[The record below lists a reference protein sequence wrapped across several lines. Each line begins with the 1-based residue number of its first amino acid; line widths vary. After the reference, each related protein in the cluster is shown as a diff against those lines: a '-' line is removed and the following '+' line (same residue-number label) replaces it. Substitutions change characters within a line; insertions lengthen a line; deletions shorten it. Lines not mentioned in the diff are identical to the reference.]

1 MAIGEIN
8 TRSGFFV
15 LFSSIFATEIE
26 SGMELRQLKYFV
38 KVAELLSFSKAAKAL
53 FITQSTLSQ
62 QIKQLEDELDMA
74 LFFRNNHKVSL
85 TEAGETFLEGA
96 KKTLAEADD
105 NKAKIMDLA
114 QGHRGVLNI
123 GVTYS
128 FGSILTESVL
138 AFKKEYPDVTLN
150 ICYKNVMELMEL
162 VSDGELDFA
171 LSFRSSEKYDNV
183 ESHILFDNKLS
194 IIVRED
200 HPLTR
205 KEVVR
210 LADLEEYDLV
220 LPSIGLQARSTF
232 DTIIAERNLNLKVAM
247 EANEVNTILNIL
259 RRSNYVTVLSETV
272 ILEHNGLVTIDIDDA
287 ECNMEGCLHF
297 CANRYRKRS
306 TEEFIRLLSDTK
318 ALRRSRLW
326 L

>member
-1 MAIGEIN
+1 
-8 TRSGFFV
+8 
-15 LFSSIFATEIE
+15 
-26 SGMELRQLKYFV
+26 MELRQLKYFV

-53 FITQSTLSQ
+53 YITQSTLSQ

-105 NKAKIMDLA
+105 NKAKILDLA

-138 AFKKEYPDVTLN
+138 TFKKEFPDVILN
-150 ICYKNVMELMEL
+150 ICYKNMMELMEL

-183 ESHILFDNKLS
+183 ESHILFDNKLC
-194 IIVRED
+194 IIVREN

-205 KEVVR
+205 KESVR
-210 LADLEEYDLV
+210 LADLEEYELV
-220 LPSIGLQARSTF
+220 LPGIGLQARSTF
-232 DTIIAERNLNLKVAM
+232 DNIIAERKLNLKVTM
-247 EANEVNTILNIL
+247 EANEVNTILNL
-259 RRSNYVTVLSETV
+259 LPRSNYVTVLSETV
-272 ILEHNGLVTIDIDDA
+272 VLEHDNLVTIDISDA
-287 ECNMEGCLHF
+287 ECNMEGCLNF

>member
-1 MAIGEIN
+1 
-8 TRSGFFV
+8 
-15 LFSSIFATEIE
+15 
-26 SGMELRQLKYFV
+26 MELRQLKYFV

-53 FITQSTLSQ
+53 YITQSTLSQ

-105 NKAKIMDLA
+105 NKAKILDLA

-138 AFKKEYPDVTLN
+138 TFKKEFPDVILN
-150 ICYKNVMELMEL
+150 ICYKNMMELMEL

-183 ESHILFDNKLS
+183 ESHILFDNKLC
-194 IIVRED
+194 IIVREN

-205 KEVVR
+205 KESVR
-210 LADLEEYDLV
+210 LADLEEYELV
-220 LPSIGLQARSTF
+220 LPGIGLQARSTF
-232 DTIIAERNLNLKVAM
+232 DNIIAERKLNLKVTM
-247 EANEVNTILNIL
+247 EANEVNTILNL
-259 RRSNYVTVLSETV
+259 LPRSNYVTVLSETV
-272 ILEHNGLVTIDIDDA
+272 VLEHDNLVTLDISDA

>member
-1 MAIGEIN
+1 
-8 TRSGFFV
+8 
-15 LFSSIFATEIE
+15 
-26 SGMELRQLKYFV
+26 MELRQLKYFV

-114 QGHRGVLNI
+114 SGHRGVLNI

-128 FGSILTESVL
+128 FGTILTEGVL
-138 AFKKEYPDVTLN
+138 AFKKEYPEVSLN
-150 ICYKNVMELMEL
+150 ICYKNVLELMEM

-171 LSFRSSEKYDNV
+171 LSFKSYEKYDNV

-194 IIVRED
+194 IIVREE

-205 KEVVR
+205 KKTCKAFRPRR
-210 LADLEEYDLV
+210 LRTRASQHR
-220 LPSIGLQARSTF
+220 PAG
-232 DTIIAERNLNLKVAM
+232 KK
-247 EANEVNTILNIL
+247 
-259 RRSNYVTVLSETV
+259 
-272 ILEHNGLVTIDIDDA
+272 
-287 ECNMEGCLHF
+287 HF
-297 CANRYRKRS
+297 
-306 TEEFIRLLSDTK
+306 
-318 ALRRSRLW
+318 
-326 L
+326 

>member
-1 MAIGEIN
+1 
-8 TRSGFFV
+8 
-15 LFSSIFATEIE
+15 
-26 SGMELRQLKYFV
+26 MELRQLKYFV

-114 QGHRGVLNI
+114 SGHRGVLNI

-128 FGSILTESVL
+128 FGTILTEGVL
-138 AFKKEYPDVTLN
+138 AFKKEYPEVSLN
-150 ICYKNVMELMEL
+150 ICYKNVLELMEM

-171 LSFRSSEKYDNV
+171 LSFKSYEKYDNV

-194 IIVRED
+194 IIVREE

-205 KEVVR
+205 KKLVR
-210 LADLEEYDLV
+210 LSDLEDYELV

-232 DTIIAERNLNLKVAM
+232 DNIISGRNLNLKIAI
-247 EANEVNTILNIL
+247 EANEVNTILNL
-259 RRSNYVTVLSETV
+259 LHKSNYVTLLSETV
-272 ILEHNGLVTIDIDDA
+272 IFEQDGLVTIDIDDA
-287 ECNMEGCLHF
+287 TCNMEGCLHF
-297 CANRYRKRS
+297 CTNRYRKRS
-306 TEEFIRLLSDTK
+306 VEEFIRLLSDTK
-318 ALRRSRLW
+318 AMRRSRLW

>member
-1 MAIGEIN
+1 
-8 TRSGFFV
+8 
-15 LFSSIFATEIE
+15 
-26 SGMELRQLKYFV
+26 MELRQLKYFV

-53 FITQSTLSQ
+53 YITQSTLSQ

-74 LFFRNNHKVSL
+74 LFFRNNHKVTL

-114 QGHRGVLNI
+114 LGHRGVLNI

-128 FGSILTESVL
+128 FGSILTETVL
-138 AFKKEYPDVTLN
+138 AFKKEFPDVQLN
-150 ICYKNVMELMEL
+150 ICYKNVLELMEL

-171 LSFRSSEKYDNV
+171 LSFRSSEKYESV
-183 ESHILFDNKLS
+183 ESHILFDNKLC
-194 IIVRED
+194 IVVRED

-205 KEVVR
+205 KSTVR
-210 LADLEEYDLV
+210 LADLEEYELI
-220 LPSIGLQARSTF
+220 LPSIGLQARSAF
-232 DTIIAERNLNLKVAM
+232 DTIIAERNLNLKIAI
-247 EANEVNTILNIL
+247 EANEVYTILNL
-259 RRSNYVTVLSETV
+259 LKKSNYVTVLSETV
-272 ILEHNGLVTIDIDDA
+272 VLEHTGLTTVEIDDA
-287 ECNMEGCLHF
+287 ECSMEGCLHF
-297 CANRYRKRS
+297 CMNRYRKRS
-306 TEEFIRLLSDTK
+306 TEEFIRLLSETK

>member
-1 MAIGEIN
+1 
-8 TRSGFFV
+8 
-15 LFSSIFATEIE
+15 
-26 SGMELRQLKYFV
+26 MELRQLKYFV
-38 KVAELLSFSKAAKAL
+38 KTAELLSFSKAAKAL

-74 LFFRNNHKVSL
+74 LFFRNNHRVSL

-114 QGHRGVLNI
+114 NGHRGVLNI

-128 FGSILTESVL
+128 FGSMLTESVL

-171 LSFRSSEKYDNV
+171 LSFRSSDKYDNV

-194 IIVRED
+194 VIVRED

-205 KEVVR
+205 KEFVR
-210 LADLEEYDLV
+210 LADLEDYDLI
-220 LPSIGLQARSTF
+220 LPSIGLQARSAF
-232 DTIIAERNLNLKVAM
+232 ESIIADRNLNLKVAM
-247 EANEVNTILNIL
+247 EVNEVNAILNIL

-272 ILEHNGLVTIDIDDA
+272 ILEHSGLVTIDIDDA

>member
-1 MAIGEIN
+1 
-8 TRSGFFV
+8 
-15 LFSSIFATEIE
+15 
-26 SGMELRQLKYFV
+26 MELRQLKYFV

-183 ESHILFDNKLS
+183 ESHILFDNNLS

-232 DTIIAERNLNLKVAM
+232 DSIIAERNLNLKVAM
-247 EANEVNTILNIL
+247 EANEVNTILNLL

-272 ILEHNGLVTIDIDDA
+272 ILEHNGLVTIEIDDA

>member
-1 MAIGEIN
+1 
-8 TRSGFFV
+8 
-15 LFSSIFATEIE
+15 
-26 SGMELRQLKYFV
+26 MELRQLKYFV

-232 DTIIAERNLNLKVAM
+232 DSIIAERNLNLKVAM
-247 EANEVNTILNIL
+247 EANEVNTILNLL
-259 RRSNYVTVLSETV
+259 RRSNYVTLLSETV
-272 ILEHNGLVTIDIDDA
+272 ILEHNGLVTIEIDDA

>member
-1 MAIGEIN
+1 
-8 TRSGFFV
+8 
-15 LFSSIFATEIE
+15 
-26 SGMELRQLKYFV
+26 MELRQLKYFV
-38 KVAELLSFSKAAKAL
+38 KVAEMLSFSKAAKAL

-114 QGHRGVLNI
+114 SGHRGVLNI

-128 FGSILTESVL
+128 FGTILTEGVL
-138 AFKKEYPDVTLN
+138 AFKKEYPEVSLN
-150 ICYKNVMELMEL
+150 ICYKNVLELMEM

-171 LSFRSSEKYDNV
+171 LSFKSYEKYDNV

-194 IIVRED
+194 IIVREE

-205 KEVVR
+205 KKFVR
-210 LADLEEYDLV
+210 LADLEDYELV

-232 DTIIAERNLNLKVAM
+232 DNIISGRNLNLKIAI
-247 EANEVNTILNIL
+247 EANEVNTILNL
-259 RRSNYVTVLSETV
+259 LHKSN
-272 ILEHNGLVTIDIDDA
+272 
-287 ECNMEGCLHF
+287 
-297 CANRYRKRS
+297 
-306 TEEFIRLLSDTK
+306 
-318 ALRRSRLW
+318 
-326 L
+326 

>member
-1 MAIGEIN
+1 
-8 TRSGFFV
+8 
-15 LFSSIFATEIE
+15 
-26 SGMELRQLKYFV
+26 MELRQLKYFV
-38 KVAELLSFSKAAKAL
+38 KVAELLSFSKAAKEL
-53 FITQSTLSQ
+53 YITQSTLSQ

-74 LFFRNNHKVSL
+74 LFFRNNHKVTL

-114 QGHRGVLNI
+114 LGHRGVLNI

-128 FGSILTESVL
+128 FGSILTETVL
-138 AFKKEYPDVTLN
+138 AFKKEFPDVQLN
-150 ICYKNVMELMEL
+150 ICYRNVMELMEL

-171 LSFRSSEKYDNV
+171 LSFRSSEKYESV
-183 ESHILFDNKLS
+183 ESHILFDNKLC
-194 IIVRED
+194 IVVRED

-205 KEVVR
+205 KSIVR
-210 LADLEEYDLV
+210 LADLEDYEV
-220 LPSIGLQARSTF
+220 ILPSIGLQARNAF
-232 DTIIAERNLNLKVAM
+232 DTIIAERNLNLKVAI
-247 EANEVNTILNIL
+247 EANEVNTILNLL
-259 RRSNYVTVLSETV
+259 RKSNYITVLSETV
-272 ILEHNGLVTIDIDDA
+272 VLEHSGLVTVEIDDA
-287 ECNMEGCLHF
+287 ECSMEGCLHF

-306 TEEFIRLLSDTK
+306 TEEFIRLLSETK

>member
-1 MAIGEIN
+1 
-8 TRSGFFV
+8 
-15 LFSSIFATEIE
+15 
-26 SGMELRQLKYFV
+26 MELRQLKYFV
-38 KVAELLSFSKAAKAL
+38 KTAELLSFSKAAKAL

-74 LFFRNNHKVSL
+74 LFFRNNHRVSL

-114 QGHRGVLNI
+114 NGHRGVLNI

-171 LSFRSSEKYDNV
+171 LSFRSTDKYDNV

-194 IIVRED
+194 VIVRED

-205 KEVVR
+205 MEFVR
-210 LADLEEYDLV
+210 LADLEDYDLI
-220 LPSIGLQARSTF
+220 LPSIGLQARSAF
-232 DTIIAERNLNLKVAM
+232 ESIIADRNLNLKVAM
-247 EANEVNTILNIL
+247 EANEVNAILNIL

-272 ILEHNGLVTIDIDDA
+272 ILEHSGLVTIDIDDA

-318 ALRRSRLW
+318 ALRRNRLW

>member
-1 MAIGEIN
+1 
-8 TRSGFFV
+8 
-15 LFSSIFATEIE
+15 
-26 SGMELRQLKYFV
+26 MELRQLKYFV
-38 KVAELLSFSKAAKAL
+38 KTAELLSFSKAAKAL

-114 QGHRGVLNI
+114 NGHRGVLNI

-205 KEVVR
+205 KEFVR
-210 LADLEEYDLV
+210 LADLEEYDLI
-220 LPSIGLQARSTF
+220 LPSIGLQA
-232 DTIIAERNLNLKVAM
+232 
-247 EANEVNTILNIL
+247 
-259 RRSNYVTVLSETV
+259 
-272 ILEHNGLVTIDIDDA
+272 
-287 ECNMEGCLHF
+287 
-297 CANRYRKRS
+297 
-306 TEEFIRLLSDTK
+306 
-318 ALRRSRLW
+318 
-326 L
+326 

>member
-1 MAIGEIN
+1 
-8 TRSGFFV
+8 
-15 LFSSIFATEIE
+15 
-26 SGMELRQLKYFV
+26 MELRQLKYFV

-53 FITQSTLSQ
+53 YITQSTLSQ

-105 NKAKIMDLA
+105 NKAKILDLA

-138 AFKKEYPDVTLN
+138 TFKKEFPDVILN
-150 ICYKNVMELMEL
+150 ICYKNMMELMEL

-171 LSFRSSEKYDNV
+171 LSFRSSEKYENV
-183 ESHILFDNKLS
+183 ESHILFDNRLC
-194 IIVRED
+194 IIVREN

-205 KEVVR
+205 KESVR
-210 LADLEEYDLV
+210 LADLEEYELV
-220 LPSIGLQARSTF
+220 LPGIGLQARSTF
-232 DTIIAERNLNLKVAM
+232 DNIIADRSLNLKVTM
-247 EANEVNTILNIL
+247 EANEVNTILNL
-259 RRSNYVTVLSETV
+259 LPRSNYVTVLSETV
-272 ILEHNGLVTIDIDDA
+272 VLEHDNLVTIDISDA

-326 L
+326 I